1 MDFLRELNIGIN
13 FVEITIGFF
22 ILLYFI
28 RSYRKDRL
36 KATGYAILGF
46 SLTACA
52 RIFYII
58 FDYYIP
64 EALYHYS
71 AWVFLYLGILFLMT
85 SLFKGVSRSI
95 FRDFHEKN
103 QYFIIFGVYLV
114 LIWIIREFSSI
125 AFYIGSVG
133 LGVLL
138 LIPLALQLNKL
149 IHKSGGIIKR
159 YFSLAIL
166 GLPLAFLGIGIG
178 SIWDDLPEIDGWLVK
193 ICSHSIFLI
202 SLILLALAL
211 WALPGL
217 NEFEWEKSLSQLH
230 IMKPGGVC
238 LYSFNFKEIKSI
250 DSQLL
255 GSGLAGVVAIVQEM
269 TKSKKQLN
277 FIKQEQKNI
286 YLQQGKSV
294 TVVIIGD
301 EELRIIYDKLRLFV
315 QDFERLFPDISI
327 WSFCTEEFKIA
338 NMLVRSIFSL

>member
-22 ILLYFI
+22 ILLYFV

-46 SLTACA
+46 SSVVCA
-52 RIFYII
+52 RVFYII
-58 FDYYIP
+58 FDYYIL
-64 EALYHYS
+64 ENFYQYS
-71 AWVFLYLGILFLMT
+71 AWVFLYLGIIFLMT

-95 FRDFHEKN
+95 FRDFHEKT

-114 LIWIIREFSSI
+114 IIWVIREFSSI

-149 IHKSGGIIKR
+149 IHKSGGFIKR
-159 YFSLAIL
+159 YFGLAIL

-178 SIWDDLPEIDGWLVK
+178 SIWHDLPEPDSWLVK
-193 ICSHSIFLI
+193 IGSHSIFLI
-202 SLILLALAL
+202 SLILLAISL
-211 WALPGL
+211 WMLPSL
-217 NEFEWEKSLSQLH
+217 NEFDWEKSLSQLH
-230 IMKPGGVC
+230 VLKPGGVC
-238 LYSFNFKEIKSI
+238 LYSFNFKETKSV
-250 DSQLL
+250 DPQLL
-255 GSGLAGVVAIVQEM
+255 GGGLAGVVAMVQEM
-269 TKSKKQLN
+269 TKSKRQLN
-277 FIKQEQKNI
+277 FIKQEQKNL

-294 TVVIIGD
+294 SVVIIAD
-301 EELRIIYDKLRLFV
+301 EELRIIFDKLRLFI

-327 WSFCTEEFKIA
+327 WSFCTEDFKIA
-338 NMLVRSIFSL
+338 NMLVRSIFTL